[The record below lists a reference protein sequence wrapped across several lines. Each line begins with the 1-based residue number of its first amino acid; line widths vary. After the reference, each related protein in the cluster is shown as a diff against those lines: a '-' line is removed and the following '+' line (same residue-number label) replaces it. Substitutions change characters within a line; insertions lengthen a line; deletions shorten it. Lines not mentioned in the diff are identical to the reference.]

1 MLFFFKLTLRMIIA
15 LKMPENIWNPDEWT
29 DFLLD
34 LTEEVGPLGVIIA
47 MILQAVITP
56 IPAVAVIFLAAKSFT
71 EKWGLAGF
79 ILAVV
84 SVTIGSVLGAL
95 ICYYIG
101 LKGARPAVRKLIP
114 EDDIDRG
121 EEWFNRWGAWTLI
134 ITRSIPIFPA
144 DPLSYVAG
152 IVRMRFPLF
161 LISIIIS
168 SFTSA
173 LIFGLM
179 GLGYFAVYD
188 EFWQVQWITLGLIYV
203 FFLAL
208 IWYFLGLVPG
218 EFIGEAYEVV
228 KGIICTGITVFLLG
242 LILYL
247 EGWEKVIWT
256 TVGIFIIIL
265 LGLIGYLIALIREKR
280 ETREKMLQRE
290 PESIQADTQVETS
303 KSP

>member
-1 MLFFFKLTLRMIIA
+1 MLFFLKLTLKMIIA
-15 LKMPENIWNPDEWT
+15 LKMPENIWDPDAWT
-29 DFLLD
+29 EFLKE
-34 LTEEVGPLGVIIA
+34 LTKEVGPLGVIIA

-56 IPAVAVIFLAAKSFT
+56 IPAVAVIFLAAESFT
-71 EKWGLAGF
+71 ERWGLAGF

-114 EDDIDRG
+114 EDDINRG
-121 EEWFNRWGAWTLI
+121 EEWFNHWGAWTLL

-179 GLGYFAVYD
+179 GLGYFAVYE

-208 IWYFLGLVPG
+208 IWYFLGLVPE
-218 EFIGEAYEVV
+218 EFIGETYEFV
-228 KGIICTGITVFLLG
+228 KGIICTGITVFFLG

-247 EGWEKVIWT
+247 EGWEKAVWT
-256 TVGIFIIIL
+256 TVGIFVIII
-265 LGLIGYLIALIREKR
+265 LGLIGYLIAIIREKR
-280 ETREKMLQRE
+280 EIKKESLQ
-290 PESIQADTQVETS
+290 PELIEADAQVETS
-303 KSP
+303 KSAR